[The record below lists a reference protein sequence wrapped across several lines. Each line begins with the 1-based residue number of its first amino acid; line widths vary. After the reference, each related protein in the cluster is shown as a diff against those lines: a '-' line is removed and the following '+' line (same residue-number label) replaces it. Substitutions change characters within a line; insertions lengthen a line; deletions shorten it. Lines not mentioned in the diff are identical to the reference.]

1 MGLGPIAVGA
11 KVRALE
17 MQSQLTKWPSPCCQL
32 GYLWRGHAAGE
43 LPRTT
48 RVCKLP

>member
-17 MQSQLTKWPSPCCQL
+17 TQSQLTKWPSPCCQL